1 MRSDHLLEVWVLH
14 LTPSVAQGQQAS
26 SCLLICEVAG

>member
-1 MRSDHLLEVWVLH
+1 MRSDPVWVLH
-14 LTPSVAQGQQAS
+14 LTPSVAQGQEAS